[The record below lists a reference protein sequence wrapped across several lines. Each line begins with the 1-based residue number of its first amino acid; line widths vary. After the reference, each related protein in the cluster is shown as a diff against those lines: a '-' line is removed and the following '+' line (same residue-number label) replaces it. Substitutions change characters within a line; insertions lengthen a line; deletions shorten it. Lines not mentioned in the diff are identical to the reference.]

1 MAFLER
7 PGTRARCHLFTRHLV
22 GRSSLAQLR
31 LADPAVSAEHAVVSW
46 NGREWEVHDLG
57 SRNGTTVDGRRLAQG
72 ERAPLARGAVVAF
85 GSAANAWRLA
95 DDGPPAIMAVPE
107 GGGDPITGEHDLLAL
122 PSADDPAIT
131 VYRDASAEWVLDR
144 DGALERAA
152 NGHALTLGDRRFT
165 LHLPDVVAQTVEAV
179 EAPFAL
185 DDLTLTFRVTR
196 DEEYVELTARSGER
210 ALHLGARAH
219 HALLLALAR
228 ARLRDQHEALP
239 ESSHG
244 WVYQPDLVR
253 ALGLDDAHLNVTL
266 FRCRQQLASA
276 GITGAAGIVERRKPT
291 RQLRLGV
298 ARIEIATL

>member
-1 MAFLER
+1 MAFLEQ
-7 PGTRARCHLFTRHLV
+7 PSARARCHLFARHLV

-57 SRNGTTVDGRRLAQG
+57 SRNGTTVDGRRLAPG
-72 ERAPLARGAVVAF
+72 ARAPLARGATIAF

-95 DDGPPAIMAVPE
+95 DDGPPAIMAIPE
-107 GGGDPITGEHDLLAL
+107 GGGDPVTGEHGLLAL

-131 VYRDASAEWVLDR
+131 VYRDASAEWVVDR
-144 DGALERAA
+144 DGALEPAA
-152 NGHALTLGDRRFT
+152 SGAVIAAGDRRFT

-179 EAPFAL
+179 EAPLAL
-185 DDLTLTFRVTR
+185 DALTLTFRVSR
-196 DEEYVELTARSGER
+196 DEEYVELAARAGAR
-210 ALHLGARAH
+210 AVQLGARAH

-228 ARLRDQHEALP
+228 ARLRDQREPLP
-239 ESSHG
+239 ESSQG
-244 WVYQPDLVR
+244 WVYQDDLVR
-253 ALGLDDAHLNVTL
+253 DLGLDDPHLNVTL

-276 GITGAAGIVERRKPT
+276 GIAGAAGIVERRKPT

-298 ARIEIATL
+298 AQIEIAKL